1 MRRLGRDRKMEKIEN
16 IETSVRLPTPKGVA
30 LAIMEICRR
39 EDATIAEI
47 ASLVMTDPA
56 LSGRL
61 LQLANSAAYSRRP
74 VASVPDAVMRL
85 GLSTVRML
93 AMGFSLV
100 DQYPSGPCQAFDYP
114 GFWSHSL
121 LMAVACQELGK
132 LTRDAP
138 PDELFACGLLARI
151 GYLALATLYP
161 LVYGEL
167 LARQEDA
174 GTLLEREREQL
185 QVDHNELTAAILA
198 DCGIPLSLAEP
209 VCHHEAPKASGF
221 SEGSRPYELVHLFY
235 HARCL
240 ADLGLTPETE
250 RYRKIPGLMLLGGK
264 IGLDADTL
272 GTMVDGIFLRWRE
285 WGQLLRVPTRTLPS
299 FARLAVAPAPKSG
312 DEGNLSGLRI
322 LLVEDDATTRIA
334 MESILSRLLGHP
346 VHSAVNGQE
355 ALAMALEV
363 MPQIVVTDWLMPIM
377 DGLEFCRAL
386 RATEW
391 GQSMYVIMLTS
402 VDEEKALIE
411 AFEAGVDDYVTKPVN
426 IPALRARTRAALRYV
441 KLLEAWERDR
451 AQLKQFAAEL
461 AISNRK
467 LEHAALT
474 DLLTGMPNRR
484 AGLDALS
491 QEWSGANRSGL
502 PLSVIMID
510 IDHFK
515 SINDSYGHAVGD
527 VVLKEAAKAIQNMA
541 RRNDSVCRLGGEE
554 FLVICH
560 NTDLK
565 SAYHAA
571 ERLRKRVGATHI
583 GIGDSDIQIAISVG
597 VACREFDTADV
608 AAMVNAADKALYAAK
623 HEGRN
628 QTCLVS
634 HGRVICPQEKF
645 LAEYL
650 S

>member
-1 MRRLGRDRKMEKIEN
+1 MQKMEEL
-16 IETSVRLPTPKGVA
+16 EAGVRLPTPKGVA
-30 LAIMEICRR
+30 LAVMEVCRR

-47 ASLVMTDPA
+47 AKLVMTDPA
-56 LSGRL
+56 LSSRL

-93 AMGFSLV
+93 AMGFSLA
-100 DQYPSGPCQAFDYP
+100 DQYPSGPCQGFDYP

-121 LMAVACQELGK
+121 LMAVACQQLGE
-132 LTRDAP
+132 LTRNGS

-151 GYLALATLYP
+151 GCLALATIYP
-161 LVYGEL
+161 VEYAEL
-167 LARQEDA
+167 LAQQA
-174 GTLLEREREQL
+174 GEPLLERERERL
-185 QVDHNELTAAILA
+185 HVDHNELTAAILA

-209 VCHHEAPKASGF
+209 ACHHEIPGASGF
-221 SEGSRPYELVHLFY
+221 SEGSRPYELAHLFH
-235 HARCL
+235 HAKRL
-240 ADLGLTPETE
+240 ADLGLMPEAE
-250 RYRKIPGLMLLGGK
+250 RYRKIPELMLLGGR
-264 IGLDADTL
+264 IGLDVDTL
-272 GTMVDGIFLRWRE
+272 GKLVDGIFLRWRE
-285 WGQLLRVPTRTLPS
+285 WGDLLKVPTRAFPS
-299 FARLAVAPAPKSG
+299 FAKLAVAPAPKADG
-312 DEGNLSGLRI
+312 VDNLSGLRV
-322 LLVEDDATTRIA
+322 LLVEDDATSRIVT
-334 MESILSRLLGHP
+334 EGILARLLGCP
-346 VHSAVNGQE
+346 VHSAVNGEE
-355 ALAMALEV
+355 ALVMALEV
-363 MPQIVVTDWLMPIM
+363 MPQIVVTDWVMPVM
-377 DGLEFCRAL
+377 DGVEFCRAL

-391 GQSMYVIMLTS
+391 GQSMYVIMLTA
-402 VDEEKALIE
+402 VDEEEAIVD

-441 KLLEAWERDR
+441 KLLNAWETDR
-451 AQLKQFAAEL
+451 AQLKQFTAEL

-491 QEWSGANRSGL
+491 QEWSGANRSGQ

-515 SINDSYGHAVGD
+515 SINDTHGHAVGD
-527 VVLKEAAKAIQNMA
+527 AVLKEAAKAIQNMA
-541 RRNDSVCRLGGEE
+541 RKDDSVCRLGGEE
-554 FLVICH
+554 FLIVCH

-571 ERLRKRVGATHI
+571 ERLRKRVGATDI
-583 GIGDSDIQIAISVG
+583 RVGDAPIRIAISVG
-597 VACREFDTADV
+597 VACKEPGMANAET
-608 AAMVNAADKALYAAK
+608 MVNAADRALYAAK

-628 QTCLVS
+628 RTCLASGDRVVCP
-634 HGRVICPQEKF
+634 HGQHLP
-645 LAEYL
+645 EYL